1 MEKIKIII
9 KKINNQTFKMLNTFL
24 RFSLN
29 LEGWFSGMSESLL
42 GPTENPHFL
51 TSFPCDLNQA
61 S

>member
-1 MEKIKIII
+1 MKN
-9 KKINNQTFKMLNTFL
+9 KINNQTFKMFDNTFL

-42 GPTENPHFL
+42 VPTENPHFP
-51 TSFPCDLNQA
+51 TNFPRDLNQV